1 MKWRKQGFRRQS
13 IDQTKDGGQVTLCAS
28 LFFILFLGVL
38 LFGFLQMEMIR
49 SSGRYLEDALAAS
62 GLASALI
69 DVREYGRTHVV
80 RIADGGEAYERYCDA
95 LRTNLGLNEAW
106 ECGNQ
111 RLISGK
117 VTVENYTV
125 YNVTGDVVVSY
136 RLDGGRE
143 ETVTGRKGEVLA
155 PNGIPVEKTGVYGEV
170 SYVLRGLFG
179 MEIPARKGK
188 LIDVAGE
195 E

>member
-1 MKWRKQGFRRQS
+1 MKWRRQERRRQS
-13 IDQTKDGGQVTLCAS
+13 IDGASDEGQVTLCAS
-28 LFFILFLGVL
+28 LFFLLFLGVL

-80 RIADGGEAYERYCDA
+80 RIADGEEAYERYCDA
-95 LRTNLGLNEAW
+95 LKDNLGLSDAW
-106 ECGNQ
+106 ECDNK
-111 RLISGK
+111 RLISGR
-117 VTVENYTV
+117 VTVENYTI
-125 YNVTGDVVVSY
+125 YNVAGDMVVSC
-136 RLDGGRE
+136 RLDGGRI
-143 ETVTGRKGEVLA
+143 ETASGKTGAVTA
-155 PNGIPVEKTGVYGEV
+155 PNGTPVEKTGVYGEI
-170 SYVLRGLFG
+170 SYVLCGLFG

-188 LIDVAGE
+188 LVDVVGE